1 MLNIKNKIQN
11 IKNLIFYSKAIF
23 SKKLYKLFLAGRV
36 MPIID
41 FVDNDIGKFYGITND
56 YLFKFIKNNLWH
68 EKHFF
73 ELANL
78 LIKENFNIIDL
89 GANIGSHTVLCA
101 KLALKGRVFSFE
113 PQSLTYSLLQA
124 NIINNNCD
132 NVQTYNMAASNNTGD
147 IISMDIFSY
156 YGEQVNNGGLRVN
169 IDNGMGDK
177 AITIRIDDLILP
189 KIDFLKIDIQGS
201 EYIALKGMKNI
212 INKDRPILFLE
223 VEEQHLKSLGS
234 SSKQLIELLLS
245 YNYALYRIK
254 TNYPCDHICVP
265 IEKIGLFKN
274 NILKY
279 YSYETEEI
287 IGKEV
292 ELSFDNVYKDQN
304 YKALKITSK

>member
-89 GANIGSHTVLCA
+89 GANIGSHTVLCS
-101 KLALKGRVFSFE
+101 KLAFKGRVFSFE

-124 NIINNNCD
+124 NIINNNCN
-132 NVQTYNMAASNNTGD
+132 NVKTYKMAASNNTGD

-156 YGEQVNNGGLRVN
+156 YGDKVNNGGLKVN

-177 AITIRIDDLILP
+177 AITIKIDDLVLP
-189 KIDFLKIDIQGS
+189 KIDFLKIDIQGC
-201 EYIALKGMKNI
+201 EYLALKGMKNI

-223 VEEQHLKSLGS
+223 VEEQHLKSLSS
-234 SSKQLIELLLS
+234 SSKKLIELVLS
-245 YNYALYRIK
+245 HNYALYRIK

-265 IEKIGLFKN
+265 IEKIELFKD
-274 NILKY
+274 NILNC
-279 YSYETEEI
+279 YSYEVEEI

-292 ELSFDNVYKDQN
+292 ELSFDNVSKDQN
-304 YKALKITSK
+304 YKSLKITSK